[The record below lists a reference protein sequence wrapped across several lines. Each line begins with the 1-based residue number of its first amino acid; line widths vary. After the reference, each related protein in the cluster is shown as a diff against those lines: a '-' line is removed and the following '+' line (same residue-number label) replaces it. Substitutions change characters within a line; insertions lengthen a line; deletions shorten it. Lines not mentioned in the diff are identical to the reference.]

1 MFKFHS
7 IRVWKSGYHFSPA
20 YTHGYG
26 WTEMQLDLIDIK
38 EEADKL
44 RELLKQEKK

>member
-1 MFKFHS
+1 MFKFHT
-7 IRVWKSGYHFSPA
+7 IRAWKSGYHFSPS

-44 RELLKQEKK
+44 KELLKQEKQ